1 MKNKQYVAFIGPSS
15 SLTEVKLDL
24 NPSLEEVVEIKR
36 SGSKLTLL
44 KQLNFTVGLVDLADV
59 SEASLKD
66 LSEQIATCRAN
77 NIMCDWVGLV
87 HPFDLESDGVRQW
100 LRAECVDFWLHP
112 FQRLRERL
120 RQFLDRAAAQ
130 EVQSTSGQ
138 NANNNRHADLIGS
151 SPSMHH
157 LRQMIDR
164 YARVNSPVLIIGET
178 GSGKELIAR
187 SIHMA
192 SPRFQ
197 GKFMALN
204 CGAIAPQ
211 LVQSELFGHERGAF
225 TGANTRKIGYIEA
238 SNGGTLLLDEI
249 GDLPLEAQA
258 SFLRFLQEGKITR
271 VGGTEEIKVD
281 IRIVAA
287 THVNLEDAV
296 SEAKFRED
304 LLYRLNVL
312 KIDVPPLRAR
322 GTDVLI
328 LAHHILNRV
337 KQTNPNT
344 ARGFDPEAT
353 RALLA
358 HTWPGNVRELSNR
371 IHRAAVMCDR
381 AFISPYELGLN
392 TQLTLE
398 KMGLDEARDKAEA
411 NAIEEALF
419 SQGYN
424 FSRAAKVLGISRV
437 TLYRL
442 ASKHSARLSQNA
454 MRDMPS
460 SMPPNSNLMPEDSKL
475 WQQS

>member
-1 MKNKQYVAFIGPSS
+1 MKNKQYVAFLGSVTS
-15 SLTEVKLDL
+15 HDEVKLDL
-24 NPSLEEVVEIKR
+24 NSASEELVDIR
-36 SGSKLTLL
+36 RAGSKLSLL
-44 KQLNFTVGLVDLADV
+44 KQLSFSVGLIDL
-59 SEASLKD
+59 SEVTEAALKGF
-66 LSEQIATCRAN
+66 SEQIAQCRAN
-77 NIMCDWVGLV
+77 NIMCDWVALV
-87 HPFDLESDGVRQW
+87 HPFDLENDAVRGW

-112 FQRLRERL
+112 FQRVRERL
-120 RQFLDRAAAQ
+120 RQFLSKHAS
-130 EVQSTSGQ
+130 QSGSAGAPGSGTG
-138 NANNNRHADLIGS
+138 NHVDLIGS

-164 YARVNSPVLIIGET
+164 YSKVVSPVLIIGET

-192 SPRFQ
+192 SARFQ

-211 LVQSELFGHERGAF
+211 LVQSELFGHERGSF
-225 TGANTRKIGYIEA
+225 TGANQRKIGTIEA

-249 GDLPLEAQA
+249 GDLPMEAQA

-287 THVNLEDAV
+287 THVNLEEAV
-296 SEAKFRED
+296 ADGKFRED

-312 KIDVPPLRAR
+312 KIDVPPLRSR

-328 LAHHILNRV
+328 LAHHILNRL
-337 KQTNPNT
+337 KQTNPDT

-392 TQLTLE
+392 MHLTLE

-411 NAIEEALF
+411 HAIEEALF

-454 MRDMPS
+454 MREMPS
-460 SMPPNSNLMPEDSKL
+460 SMPPNSNLMPDDS
-475 WQQS
+475 QQWHS